1 MDSVKFSEHRTV
13 TVVRSSHLVKKNDF
27 KVVRIS
33 VTDEDA
39 TDSSSGE
46 EEGGGGG
53 EEMRVK
59 RHVTELRFEG
69 CCPNRR
75 LPPGGR
81 SAAAKPK
88 SDEQRG
94 RGGGGAAGPCKSAAA
109 AERYFPHGP
118 KFRGVRR
125 RPWGRWAA
133 EIRDPSRR
141 TRVWLGTFDTA
152 EEAALSYDRAAIRLK
167 GPGALTNFGCGYRN
181 PSNDVDVVVVDG
193 DGGVVVV
200 DDDAVAVVSDYD
212 SGKESQ
218 VLSSP
223 TSVLRYQPLDSKQ
236 PQCTDTTDA
245 KTGTDH
251 CSRPPAQPQVAPTEE
266 EWIIENE
273 NGNDFSFSESYLW
286 SHYCEGPAPL
296 FGDEFVLPDK
306 IPEEDWGDVLVDLD
320 QDFGSCKWDVDQ
332 FFF

>member
-13 TVVRSSHLVKKNDF
+13 TIVKSSDLVKKNDF

-46 EEGGGGG
+46 EEGGGG

-59 RHVTELRFEG
+59 RHVTEVRFEG

-75 LPPGGR
+75 VPPGGR
-81 SAAAKPK
+81 SAAASAKPK
-88 SDEQRG
+88 SDQQRG
-94 RGGGGAAGPCKSAAA
+94 GGGGAAGPCKSAAA
-109 AERYFPHGP
+109 AERYFPNGP

-133 EIRDPSRR
+133 EIRDPFQR

-167 GPGALTNFGCGYRN
+167 GPDAVTNFGCCYRN
-181 PSNDVDVVVVDG
+181 PSNDVDVVVVD
-193 DGGVVVV
+193 
-200 DDDAVAVVSDYD
+200 DDVVAVVSDYD

-223 TSVLRYQPLDSKQ
+223 TSVLRYQPLDSK
-236 PQCTDTTDA
+236 PESTDTSDT
-245 KTGTDH
+245 KTGTAH
-251 CSRPPAQPQVAPTEE
+251 CSRSPAQPQVAPTEE

-286 SHYCEGPAPL
+286 RDYCEGPAPL
-296 FGDEFVLPDK
+296 FVDELVLPDK

-332 FFF
+332 YFF